1 MHNTYYISCLV
12 ILQQLWD
19 YFKTLY
25 QQQNLKDE
33 GKNNWFKIGYEREK
47 NRKPRLVTS
56 IGSWFDRN
64 MPDDV
69 CDQQTSKGMTLS
81 TSVV

>member
-47 NRKPRLVTS
+47 NRKPR
-56 IGSWFDRN
+56 
-64 MPDDV
+64 
-69 CDQQTSKGMTLS
+69 
-81 TSVV
+81 